1 MYQHE
6 DEDSSSDE
14 LSIEEEE
21 DDIFP
26 PTLGEIKDS
35 YPTRSQLATA
45 AEYERRIHTLEQINA
60 TLRENISALYAEAN
74 SMSERHEPV
83 KPRRATHME
92 ISQDEAYETSIVP
105 YEDPSVTEK
114 QCMHQIEKL
123 EKTNAS
129 LRWKLARQKL
139 LVSQLSANLKDA
151 SEKIED
157 LQSGATSTAIVTYD
171 HNSANNSG
179 TGINGD
185 RIQVVQHELQSILQL
200 ISTNTTKHKAEISTL
215 LEDDKAMHSAST
227 KEETVSDKVQRV
239 IMQLRG
245 EQSPQ
250 SADGENKQVTFASSP
265 VQSPTKTEEREDI
278 EAIVPESQSVS
289 DASDASSM
297 DSWHKDPDKV
307 GRNSILETSL
317 HFVKTDAQPDSY
329 DDEFDADSLDDLE
342 EIDENSAATENFN
355 DEKEQSAYDE
365 SEATMSVSFNAWKEK
380 RESDKKSIIDAIMH
394 ARNEDTTNR
403 VSVHSESEE
412 DIDESE
418 GNNIQGLRPSVVES
432 IQSEYSVSDNRLQT
446 LNEDTTFNEY
456 LGADESDASSVD
468 SWRNDRGKQS
478 TMDAPKL
485 DNTEHQIIKSPA
497 AIVASTPRELERD
510 ISDFSEHVQN
520 RKSSWGIDV
529 EDQSQSKSVASN
541 ESSSVE
547 SWHGPNPRK
556 SDKIEVMCPQP
567 QDQSE
572 IEADAD
578 QNSIQQGI
586 DEDAEEIGQSDNL
599 DLSADLNTRCSTVK
613 EDNEC
618 ISREEPST
626 HIRDVKD
633 GEPRES
639 VEANHESPKR
649 EISNMFDYSISDLI
663 PTKAHLPEEVTDDRL
678 FQESTHTNTTMDI
691 EELES
696 ANHNKSRPEVHGP
709 NMNSLSV
716 NSLKVWDE
724 YAIRT
729 RKTMVKSS
737 KAQASQL
744 NEQSSDPLSAR
755 LSRRQIF
762 QQRNDVAPLEN
773 IERRQH
779 RVLVRAS
786 NGIDFVPPAL
796 PPSLPS
802 SNQDASIFRKGAP
815 DGFYQYKSSSGN
827 EFVGYWKDGKRH
839 GFGTAKVS

>member
-1 MYQHE
+1 
-6 DEDSSSDE
+6 
-14 LSIEEEE
+14 
-21 DDIFP
+21 
-26 PTLGEIKDS
+26 
-35 YPTRSQLATA
+35 
-45 AEYERRIHTLEQINA
+45 
-60 TLRENISALYAEAN
+60 
-74 SMSERHEPV
+74 MSERHEPV

-157 LQSGATSTAIVTYD
+157 LQSRATSTALVTYD

-185 RIQVVQHELQSILQL
+185 QIQVVQHELQSILQL
-200 ISTNTTKHKAEISTL
+200 ISTNTTQHKAETSKL
-215 LEDDKAMHSAST
+215 LEDEKAMHSAST

-239 IMQLRG
+239 IRQLRG
-245 EQSPQ
+245 EQSSQ

-265 VQSPTKTEEREDI
+265 VQSPTTTEEREDI

-307 GRNSILETSL
+307 GRNSILDTSL
-317 HFVKTDAQPDSY
+317 HFVKTDAQPDRY

-394 ARNEDTTNR
+394 ARNEDRTNR

-456 LGADESDASSVD
+456 LGAGESDASSVD

-497 AIVASTPRELERD
+497 ATVASTVHELERD

-529 EDQSQSKSVASN
+529 EDQSQTKSVASN

-547 SWHGPNPRK
+547 SWHGPNPK
-556 SDKIEVMCPQP
+556 KIDKIEVKSPQP
-567 QDQSE
+567 QDQYK

-578 QNSIQQGI
+578 QSSIQQCK
-586 DEDAEEIGQSDNL
+586 DEDTEEIRQSDNL
-599 DLSADLNTRCSTVK
+599 DLSAERCSTVK
-613 EDNEC
+613 E
-618 ISREEPST
+618 ST

-633 GEPRES
+633 DEFRES
-639 VEANHESPKR
+639 IEAKQESPKR
-649 EISNMFDYSISDLI
+649 EIPNMFDYSISDLI
-663 PTKAHLPEEVTDDRL
+663 PTKAPPPEEVTDDRL
-678 FQESTHTNTTMDI
+678 FQESTQSNTTMDI

-696 ANHNKSRPEVHGP
+696 AKHNKSRPEVHEP
-709 NMNSLSV
+709 SMNSLSV

-724 YAIRT
+724 YAIRA

-737 KAQASQL
+737 KAKASQL

-786 NGIDFVPPAL
+786 NGIDFVPPVL

-802 SNQDASIFRKGAP
+802 SNQDVSTFRRGAP

-827 EFVGYWKDGKRH
+827 EFVGHWKDGKRH